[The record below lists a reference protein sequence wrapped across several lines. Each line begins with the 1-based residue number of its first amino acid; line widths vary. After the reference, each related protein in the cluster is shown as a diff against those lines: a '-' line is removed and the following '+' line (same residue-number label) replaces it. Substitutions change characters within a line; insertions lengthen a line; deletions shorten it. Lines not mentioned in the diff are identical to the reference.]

1 MKRFVAVLAA
11 GTALSSLGFA
21 GAAQA
26 TAQTTG
32 TTAGTTTTAT
42 TTCADGPVGALRS
55 QVCVTIDGTGVTA
68 GGYTSPTRSDWTA
81 QSASY
86 TLTLG
91 VVGGASLGTDT
102 GSGILPPGGRG
113 FGYLAATA
121 PCGSTVTATLTTTTW
136 GYGATA
142 TVTAPVTC

>member
-1 MKRFVAVLAA
+1 MKRFAAVLATGA
-11 GTALSSLGFA
+11 TLSSLGVV
-21 GAAQA
+21 GATEA
-26 TAQTTG
+26 TARTTG
-32 TTAGTTTTAT
+32 TAATTTAAST
-42 TTCADGPVGALRS
+42 STCANGFAGVLQNR
-55 QVCVTIDGTGVTA
+55 VCITVDGTTVTA
-68 GGYTSPTRSDWTA
+68 GGYTTPTTTWTA
-81 QSASY
+81 QDASY

-121 PCGSTVTATLTTTTW
+121 PCGSTVTATLLTTTW
-136 GYGATA
+136 GFGATA

>member
-1 MKRFVAVLAA
+1 MNRFSAILAA
-11 GTALSSLGFA
+11 ATALSSLGVA

-32 TTAGTTTTAT
+32 TTATTAAAAT
-42 TTCADGPVGALRS
+42 STCANGFAGVLQNR
-55 QVCVTIDGTGVTA
+55 VCVTVDGAGVTA
-68 GGYTSPTRSDWTA
+68 GGYTTPTPGWTA
-81 QSASY
+81 QDASY
-86 TLTLG
+86 SLTLG
-91 VVGGASLGTDT
+91 VVGGASLGTDSGT
-102 GSGILPPGGRG
+102 GILPPGGRG

-121 PCGSTVTATLTTTTW
+121 PCGSTVTATLVTTTW

>member
-1 MKRFVAVLAA
+1 MKRFAALLAA
-11 GTALSSLGFA
+11 GTALSSLGVA
-21 GAAQA
+21 GATQA

-32 TTAGTTTTAT
+32 TTATTAVAST
-42 TTCADGPVGALRS
+42 STCADGFYGVLQNR
-55 QVCVTIDGTGVTA
+55 VCITVDGTGVTA
-68 GGYTSPTRSDWTA
+68 GGYTTPTPGWTA
-81 QSASY
+81 QTASY

-121 PCGSTVTATLTTTTW
+121 PCGSTVTATLLTTTW